1 MGWHGIAHDIRGF
14 THQGYEVS
22 TWDDTKHEPGR
33 TVRELEAMAHGP
45 FDDHSPFK
53 MLPRAHGLPKWPFAP

>member
-1 MGWHGIAHDIRGF
+1 MILGDLLTRE
-14 THQGYEVS
+14 YEVS
-22 TWDDTKHEPGR
+22 TWDDPKHEPGG

-53 MLPRAHGLPKWPFAP
+53 MLPRAHG